1 MCYKLHQI
9 TQCPSDGIVTL
20 AAFRGEEDDTQH
32 HAWSVIRC
40 SSPKPCRGDGFGTL
54 TKFYQER
61 DYCQS
66 CLGSVVAARSP
77 EAVDVLSEFRIN
89 EFSGELVDN
98 IINYVDHLLEF
109 ALLALHES
117 LPQPVVNS
125 NTLYPVERLMTTS
138 LWETMCVR
146 CKLQVRCRCRPGC
159 NENSWNVSR
168 YVRTH
173 YAKTAFQRVH
183 AHTEGNATAPHVVR
197 VRNEVQQGINNAVS
211 DMGGDPIY
219 DVGPVDENDAE
230 TRFNWI
236 AHEML
241 DAYRGSRDAL
251 ADGCDAEA
259 VLASLELTIKFDL
272 VELMASVVAHDAG
285 VPAELVR
292 AVGSRLL
299 PIVMLTRQHLAP
311 GFKRANLPSLRT
323 PHDTLAYAGWGN
335 PDQTLNMTQV
345 ELPLSAIM
353 QNGVFL
359 PALFEMVRQEALFL
373 RGLYDA
379 DPASVEPR
387 YIVDGGDDDAR
398 PRFRGGFE
406 IAVRQFHRGLVNE
419 NAEMNAYEASRVSWW
434 RMLLREVDIGVQWI
448 PKWEM
453 PVGGP
458 SSQCFIHLSDFWED
472 AEIEECR
479 LDVHGGE
486 LEPQPTHVHRPI
498 RFHNCVRSE
507 NPHAFCMASLA
518 QWVFQREQD
527 RGGSVRITGMRPREC
542 NMCRRDITRMP
553 GER

>member
-9 TQCPSDGIVTL
+9 TRCPTDGITTL

-32 HAWSVIRC
+32 HVWSVIRC

-54 TKFYQER
+54 TNIYQER

-89 EFSGELVDN
+89 EFTGELVEN
-98 IINYVDHLLEF
+98 IINYVDYLLEF
-109 ALLALHES
+109 ALLAIHES
-117 LPQPVVNS
+117 LPRAVVDSNS
-125 NTLYPVERLMTTS
+125 LYPIERLMKTS

-146 CKLQVRCRCRPGC
+146 CKMQVRCRCRPGC
-159 NENSWNVSR
+159 NENSWNVAR
-168 YVRTH
+168 YLRTH

-183 AHTEGNATAPHVVR
+183 VHTECNATAQHVVR
-197 VRNEVQQGINNAVS
+197 VRNEVQQVINNAVS
-211 DMGGDPIY
+211 DMGGDVIY
-219 DVGPVDENDAE
+219 DVGPVEEADVEA
-230 TRFNWI
+230 RFGWI

-251 ADGCDAEA
+251 ADGGDPEA
-259 VLASLELTIKFDL
+259 ALASFELTTKFDL
-272 VELMASVVAHDAG
+272 VELMASIVAHDAG

-292 AVGSRLL
+292 AIGSRFL
-299 PIVMLTRQHLAP
+299 PIVILTRQHLAS
-311 GFKRANLPSLRT
+311 GFNRNNLPSLRT
-323 PHDTLAYAGWGN
+323 QYDTLAYKGWGN
-335 PDQTLNMTQV
+335 NNQTLNMANV
-345 ELPLSAIM
+345 DLPLSAIM

-373 RGLYDA
+373 RGLYDN
-379 DPASVEPR
+379 PAGVAER
-387 YIVDGGDDDAR
+387 YIVDDDGEGR
-398 PRFRGGFE
+398 PRFWGGFE

-419 NAEMNAYEASRVSWW
+419 NAEMNAYEGNRLAWW
-434 RMLLREVDIGVQWI
+434 RALLREVDIGVQFV

-453 PVGGP
+453 PPSGP
-458 SSQCFIHLSDFWED
+458 SSQCFIHLDDFWED
-472 AEIEECR
+472 TEMEEFR

-486 LEPQPTHVHRPI
+486 REPQPTHAHRPI

-507 NPHAFCMASLA
+507 NPHAFCVASFA
-518 QWVFQREQD
+518 QWVFQREEFQD
-527 RGGSVRITGMRPREC
+527 HMVRITGMRPREC
-542 NMCRRDITRMP
+542 NMCRRDITRLP